1 MSTKPLFLRYMYMNL
16 EIMVVGGYPMIGSS
30 ISMDEMPK
38 QTESAKLST
47 LKSTAEIRLKNF
59 MQEIT
64 GRALVMMESAT
75 QHQHGIA
82 MDLVQEA
89 FISLHKSYADKST
102 EEWYPLFYT
111 ILNNKLQDWR
121 RKEARRNQPFSFFKK
136 VSLDDDDIEQLD
148 IVDENTP
155 NPYHFLDQ
163 AVTAEEI
170 QDAIAQLPVRQ
181 QQAFMLRAWEGFDVQ
196 TTAQVMNCSEGSV
209 KTHYHR
215 AIQALRST
223 LAHMDPHSGESSS

>member
-1 MSTKPLFLRYMYMNL
+1 MTGF
-16 EIMVVGGYPMIGSS
+16 S
-30 ISMDEMPK
+30 ISMDLAPK
-38 QTESAKLST
+38 QSNAADASV
-47 LKSTAEIRLKNF
+47 LKSTAESRLKNF
-59 MQEIT
+59 MNEVT

-75 QHQHGIA
+75 QNQHGMA

-121 RKEARRNQPFSFFKK
+121 RKEARRAQPFSFFRK
-136 VSLDDDDIEQLD
+136 VSLEEDDIELND
-148 IVDENTP
+148 VVDESTP
-155 NPYHFLDQ
+155 NPFELIDQ

-170 QDAIAQLPVRQ
+170 QEAIAQLPARQ
-181 QQAFMLRAWEGFDVQ
+181 QQAFMLRAWEGFDTH
-196 TTAQVMNCSEGSV
+196 TTAQIMNCTEGSV

-215 AIQALRST
+215 AIQGLRAS
-223 LAHMDPHSGESSS
+223 LAHLNPHLGGSSE

>member
-1 MSTKPLFLRYMYMNL
+1 MDLAPKPLQ
-16 EIMVVGGYPMIGSS
+16 SQDAS
-30 ISMDEMPK
+30 I
-38 QTESAKLST
+38 
-47 LKSTAEIRLKNF
+47 LKSTAESRLKNF
-59 MQEIT
+59 MQDVT

-75 QHQHGIA
+75 QGQHGIA

-89 FISLHKSYADKST
+89 FISLHKSYAEKST

-136 VSLDDDDIEQLD
+136 VSLDDDEVEFDNL
-148 IVDENTP
+148 VDESTP
-155 NPYHFLDQ
+155 SPLEFLDQ

-170 QDAIAQLPVRQ
+170 QEAIAKLPMRQ
-181 QQAFMLRAWEGFDVQ
+181 QQAFMLRAWEGFDTQ
-196 TTAQVMNCSEGSV
+196 TTAQIMNCTEGSV

-215 AIQALRST
+215 AIQGLRAS
-223 LAHMDPHSGESSS
+223 LAHLNPYLGGSSE

>member
-1 MSTKPLFLRYMYMNL
+1 MTGF
-16 EIMVVGGYPMIGSS
+16 S
-30 ISMDEMPK
+30 ISMDLAPK
-38 QTESAKLST
+38 PLQSQDASI
-47 LKSTAEIRLKNF
+47 LKSTAESRLKNF
-59 MQEIT
+59 MQDVT

-75 QHQHGIA
+75 QGQHGIA

-89 FISLHKSYADKST
+89 FIALHKSYAEKST

-136 VSLDDDDIEQLD
+136 VSLDDDEVEFDNL
-148 IVDENTP
+148 VDESTP
-155 NPYHFLDQ
+155 SPLEFLDQ

-170 QDAIAQLPVRQ
+170 QEAIAKLPVRQ
-181 QQAFMLRAWEGFDVQ
+181 QQAFMLRAWEGFDTQ
-196 TTAQVMNCSEGSV
+196 TTAQIMNCTEGSV

-215 AIQALRST
+215 AIQGLRAS
-223 LAHMDPHSGESSS
+223 LAHLNPYLGGSSE

>member
-1 MSTKPLFLRYMYMNL
+1 
-16 EIMVVGGYPMIGSS
+16 
-30 ISMDEMPK
+30 MDLAPK
-38 QTESAKLST
+38 QSNAADASV
-47 LKSTAEIRLKNF
+47 LKSTAESRLKNF
-59 MQEIT
+59 MLEVT

-75 QHQHGIA
+75 QNQHGMA

-121 RKEARRNQPFSFFKK
+121 RKEARRAQPFSFFRK
-136 VSLDDDDIEQLD
+136 VSLEEDDIELND
-148 IVDENTP
+148 VVDESTP
-155 NPYHFLDQ
+155 NPFELIDQ

-170 QDAIAQLPVRQ
+170 QEAIAQLPARQ
-181 QQAFMLRAWEGFDVQ
+181 QQAFMLRAWEGFDTH
-196 TTAQVMNCSEGSV
+196 TTAQIMNCTEGSV

-215 AIQALRST
+215 AIQGLRAS
-223 LAHMDPHSGESSS
+223 LAHLNPHLGGSSE

>member
-1 MSTKPLFLRYMYMNL
+1 
-16 EIMVVGGYPMIGSS
+16 
-30 ISMDEMPK
+30 MDLAPK
-38 QTESAKLST
+38 QSNAADASV
-47 LKSTAEIRLKNF
+47 LKSTAESRLKNF
-59 MQEIT
+59 MHEVT

-75 QHQHGIA
+75 QNQHGMA

-121 RKEARRNQPFSFFKK
+121 RKEARRAQPFSFFRK
-136 VSLDDDDIEQLD
+136 VSLEEDDIELND
-148 IVDENTP
+148 VVDEATP
-155 NPYHFLDQ
+155 NPFELIDQ

-170 QDAIAQLPVRQ
+170 QEAIAQLPARQ
-181 QQAFMLRAWEGFDVQ
+181 QQAFMLRAWEGFDTH
-196 TTAQVMNCSEGSV
+196 TTAQIMNCTEGSV

-215 AIQALRST
+215 AIQGLRAS
-223 LAHMDPHSGESSS
+223 LAHLNPHLGGSSE